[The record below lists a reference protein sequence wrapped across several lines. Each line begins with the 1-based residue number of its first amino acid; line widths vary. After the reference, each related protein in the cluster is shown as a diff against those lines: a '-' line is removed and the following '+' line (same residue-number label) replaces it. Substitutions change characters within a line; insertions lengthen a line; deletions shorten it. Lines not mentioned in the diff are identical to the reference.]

1 MHINNDEE
9 EYNISLSRFESMLKT
24 NKVFFFDSEEFENI
38 ILHYLDTGRINLANK
53 ALKLGMEQHPN
64 STGLKLVQVELF
76 VFENK
81 LDEAEKILRE
91 IYAIEPTN
99 EEIYIQQAN
108 IHSKKDNHLK
118 AIECLQIA
126 LEYTDDY
133 ADVYSLLGM
142 EYLYIDH
149 LEQAKENFLKCLK
162 HDPEDHSALY
172 NVIYC
177 FDFLEQNQ
185 EAITFLNEFIDNNN
199 AYSEIAWHQLGR
211 QYYQIKEY
219 ENAYKAFD
227 YATLIDERFIGA
239 YLEKAKSLEKLKQY
253 RDAIESYKITLGLDD
268 PTAYA
273 YLRIGKCYQKLNEL
287 DEALD
292 YFLKAVHED
301 PLLDKAW
308 VSITNYYIKN
318 TDYNKA
324 LEFLDKAI
332 SIDPDNKNYWKK
344 YGEINIALGDFVQAE
359 NGFRKAVELN
369 DYEIDTWICWID
381 TLIKTGN
388 TDEAFQA
395 LKTAA
400 EFFPNEHE
408 IEYYLAGMYY
418 KEFDFEQ
425 GEMHLL
431 KGLRLNASY
440 VDQFFKNF
448 EPLKENLTIQR
459 VISTF
464 NFLKN

>member
-1 MHINNDEE
+1 MHINNEEE
-9 EYNISLSRFESMLKT
+9 EYNLALSRFESMLKT

-38 ILHYLDTGRINLANK
+38 ILHYLDTGRVNLANK
-53 ALKLGMEQHPN
+53 ALKLGVEQHPN

-81 LDEAEKILRE
+81 LDEAEKILKE

-108 IHSKKDNHLK
+108 IYSKKDKHLK

-142 EYLYIDH
+142 EYLYMDQ
-149 LEQAKENFLKCLK
+149 LEQAKDNFLKCLK

-172 NVIYC
+172 NIIYC
-177 FDFLEQNQ
+177 FDFLEQNK
-185 EAITFLNEFIDNNN
+185 EAVVFLNEYINSN

-211 QYYQIKEY
+211 QYYQLKEY
-219 ENAYKAFD
+219 ENAYRAFD
-227 YATLIDERFIGA
+227 YATLIDDSFIGA

-253 RDAIESYKITLGLDD
+253 RDAIDAYKITLGLDD

-308 VSITNYYIKN
+308 VSITNYYSN
-318 TDYNKA
+318 LGEYNKA
-324 LEFLDKAI
+324 LEYLDKAI
-332 SIDPDNKNYWKK
+332 SIDSENKNYWKK
-344 YGEINIALGDFVQAE
+344 YGEINLALNLLEDAE
-359 NGFRKAVELN
+359 KGYRRAVELN
-369 DYEIDTWICWID
+369 DYEISTWMLWID
-381 TLIKTGN
+381 LLLKTGSK
-388 TDEAFQA
+388 DEALQT
-395 LKTAA
+395 LLTAA
-400 EFFPNEHE
+400 EFFPGEHE
-408 IEYYLAGMYY
+408 VDYYLAGIYFTELNY
-418 KEFDFEQ
+418 EL
-425 GEMHLL
+425 GEEHLI
-431 KGLRLNASY
+431 KGLTLNAAY
-440 VDQFFKNF
+440 IDEFYQNF
-448 EPLKENLTIQR
+448 ENLIDNITIQR
-459 VISTF
+459 VIANF